1 MAHDP
6 RGNGVFRLLKL
17 RPPNGWNSVAWE
29 LVIVTLGVLLALG
42 AQQLAETVNQRRE
55 AADTRAALTNEIR
68 ETLAILELRRAAQRC
83 IDRRLSEVRAIV
95 NEWGR
100 TGSFDTPSW
109 VSQATWFAV
118 GTHRFEA
125 AQSAGRLAL
134 LSSEEQYRFGLVVG
148 GLRNFQAVQVREIDA
163 WSTLR
168 MLQSGANSLSPTDRT
183 AVRVALQNA
192 STLNYLAKI
201 NVGQTLQQADSYG
214 WQPDMRRAR
223 QTMRLAGRGGRF
235 MPTICLSIDTPPE
248 QANRETNMI
257 YELPE

>member
-1 MAHDP
+1 M
-6 RGNGVFRLLKL
+6 FRLLKL
-17 RPPNGWNSVAWE
+17 RPPNGWNAVVWE

-42 AQQLAETVNQRRE
+42 AQQVAQTVNQRRE
-55 AADTRAALTNEIR
+55 AAETRAALTNEIR
-68 ETLAILELRRAAQRC
+68 ETLAILELRRAAQPC
-83 IDRRLSEVRAIV
+83 IDKRLSEVRAIV

-100 TGSFDTPSW
+100 NGSFRTPSW

-118 GTHRFEA
+118 GTHRFDA

-148 GLRNFQAVQVREIDA
+148 GLRNFQGVQLREIDA

-168 MLQSGANSLSPTDRT
+168 MLQSGSDSLSAADRT
-183 AVRVALQNA
+183 AIRVALQSA

-201 NVGQTLQQADSYG
+201 NVGQTLQQAAGYG
-214 WQPDMRRAR
+214 WRPDMRRSR
-223 QTMRLAGRGGRF
+223 QTMRLAWRGGRF
-235 MPTICLSIDTPPE
+235 MPTICLSIDTPAVE
-248 QANRETNMI
+248 ANRKTNMI